1 MNIRPVTRILEL
13 LPRLLP
19 ALRARHGGI
28 AVGLNFLSKM
38 HHVSTSDKIS
48 CLPLLMILY
57 LGSTAS
63 AIGADADALLSK
75 TTSVRS
81 APGSA
86 QGKLMGRL
94 LIGES
99 VKIQKIAGDS
109 MLVQS
114 AKYAGWVP
122 VEQVVRM
129 QSFRPLREWR
139 GPKTIAVGDG
149 DYDATYTFASDGTFS
164 VTESEPT
171 TNKMYRT
178 ISRTGRLHSSG
189 NFVWAK
195 RSDAPFYS
203 SQIFV
208 RTENGKLC
216 WQRYMDGRCGVSP

>member
-1 MNIRPVTRILEL
+1 VIPENASRIDQVSLKALPVNFNSWLED
-13 LPRLLP
+13 
-19 ALRARHGGI
+19 
-28 AVGLNFLSKM
+28 KM
-38 HHVSTSDKIS
+38 HRLFTRDSFARP
-48 CLPLLMILY
+48 PLFIILMY
-57 LGSTAS
+57 LGSTAG

-86 QGKLMGRL
+86 PSKPMGRL
-94 LIGES
+94 LIGEA
-99 VKIQKIAGDS
+99 VKIQKIMGDS
-109 MLVQS
+109 MLVQG
-114 AKYAGWVP
+114 ATFAGWVP
-122 VEQVVRM
+122 VEQVIRM
-129 QSFRPLREWR
+129 QNFRPIHKWP
-139 GPKTIAVGDG
+139 GPKTLAVGDG